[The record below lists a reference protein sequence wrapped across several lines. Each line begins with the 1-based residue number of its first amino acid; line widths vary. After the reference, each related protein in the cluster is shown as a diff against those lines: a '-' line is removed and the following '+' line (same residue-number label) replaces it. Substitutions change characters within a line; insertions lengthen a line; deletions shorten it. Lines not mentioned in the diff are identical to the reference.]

1 MRKVQI
7 EKITKRTPDTVR
19 ASAGIT
25 MVEAAIAM
33 KAPPAKTFSA
43 THPAYTYT
51 SLCPDPALRE
61 PPKRK
66 REEESGIL
74 PILKGQ
80 AATVR
85 IMGGCSL

>member
-1 MRKVQI
+1 MGRDTMRKSPKERRIQYVQAQ
-7 EKITKRTPDTVR
+7 R
-19 ASAGIT
+19 IT